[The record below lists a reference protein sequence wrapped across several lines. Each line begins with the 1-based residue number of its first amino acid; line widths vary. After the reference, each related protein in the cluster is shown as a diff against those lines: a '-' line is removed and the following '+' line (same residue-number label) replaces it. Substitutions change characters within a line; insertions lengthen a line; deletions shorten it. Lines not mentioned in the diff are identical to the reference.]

1 MTKLT
6 ALIPARSGSQRIKN
20 KNLTKIEGHPLI
32 AYTISAAIRSNI
44 FDRIVVSTDSSEIA
58 ETSRRYGAEVP
69 KLRNTEFAGNLSPD
83 IEWSRETALEWLD
96 LDGKDNFA
104 ILRPTSPL
112 RKPQTIVEAYQ
123 IFEKNEDADSL
134 RAIKPVREH
143 PGKMWRKEE
152 DDTIYPYKEGINLIT
167 NTFNHSS
174 PLQSLEPLWIQD
186 ASLEISRVKNISES
200 NSISGNKVIGF
211 EMPGYEGFDL
221 NFKEDFILL
230 CKLIEDGEIELEP
243 PLLGE

>member
-1 MTKLT
+1 
-6 ALIPARSGSQRIKN
+6 
-20 KNLTKIEGHPLI
+20 
-32 AYTISAAIRSNI
+32 
-44 FDRIVVSTDSSEIA
+44 
-58 ETSRRYGAEVP
+58 
-69 KLRNTEFAGNLSPD
+69 
-83 IEWSRETALEWLD
+83 
-96 LDGKDNFA
+96 
-104 ILRPTSPL
+104 
-112 RKPQTIVEAYQ
+112 
-123 IFEKNEDADSL
+123 L

-230 CKLIEDGEIELEP
+230 YKLIDDGEIELEL
-243 PLLGE
+243 PLLGESSYLPRPSTSLT